1 MQEIV
6 EIGRA
11 TQDELRD
18 DLRELFQG
26 AIRLTLE
33 MVLEEELK
41 AMVGARRFER
51 VGSRKDHRNGTY
63 LRRLL
68 TSLGQIEVAMPRSR
82 DNGSPAD
89 VIGRYQ
95 RRSPELDEMMVEA
108 YVSGVSQRKMGDVT
122 EALMGERVGRSTV
135 SRVAKR
141 LDEAVEGLRRA
152 PIEGP
157 HPYLYLDATFLDAR
171 WARKVENV
179 SALVAYAVGPEGHR
193 RLLAVTL
200 GAEES
205 QQSWSELL
213 EQLQDRG
220 LGGVE
225 LVIADEHAGLAAAVR
240 RFLPEARRQRC
251 TVHLQRNVGAR
262 VPHRLRKRVA
272 REVSVIFQTSGL
284 AEAKKLL
291 GEVRRTLEEGAARGR
306 GGPGA
311 GLRGSDAVLR
321 VPRGALA
328 PAAYHQQP
336 RAAARRDQTQDQGRR
351 RLPGPGQRPQA
362 HHGRRT
368 QDHTRLGRPAL
379 PRPLTPP
386 ETGGRPSSL
395 AEGEELPPLL
405 HTNRDLTVDVGNKVE
420 LVRALNAFDGIVVV
434 YDGHAGQDRGTDLG
448 VLHLRDEDVDIWSI
462 RGEARIPPVVLL
474 SACDTHPYDASHAT
488 VANGFLAAGAH
499 TVLAAGIPVS
509 RRGVRYLLAA
519 FSSGSAIWCRVS

>member
-51 VGSRKDHRNGTY
+51 VRSRKDHRNGTY

-213 EQLQDRG
+213 QLQD
-220 LGGVE
+220 LP
-225 LVIADEHAGLAAAVR
+225 LVILLDSNQDFPLVTAVSR
-240 RFLPEARRQRC
+240 RLF
-251 TVHLQRNVGAR
+251 
-262 VPHRLRKRVA
+262 
-272 REVSVIFQTSGL
+272 
-284 AEAKKLL
+284 
-291 GEVRRTLEEGAARGR
+291 
-306 GGPGA
+306 GA
-311 GLRGSDAVLR
+311 GD
-321 VPRGALA
+321 
-328 PAAYHQQP
+328 
-336 RAAARRDQTQDQGRR
+336 
-351 RLPGPGQRPQA
+351 LPDFLLVGVGY

-386 ETGGRPSSL
+386 EYPLYYRSRDYTPSADPDSELPSGGAHAFVRFLHAELIPWVEAEYGTSPYRVLVGHSLGGLLAVYAVTSTPGVFSGIVASSP
-395 AEGEELPPLL
+395 AVWWGEEEVLERLKPGPWSKGLALYTSLGSEETELMRTSWSRLRELLPDLSSELRQRAELFSDEGHSSVKPIAYSRGLRWVFGTSARSQDPVNALGSNAVRL
-405 HTNRDLTVDVGNKVE
+405 HQ
-420 LVRALNAFDGIVVV
+420 A
-434 YDGHAGQDRGTDLG
+434 
-448 VLHLRDEDVDIWSI
+448 
-462 RGEARIPPVVLL
+462 P
-474 SACDTHPYDASHAT
+474 
-488 VANGFLAAGAH
+488 
-499 TVLAAGIPVS
+499 
-509 RRGVRYLLAA
+509 
-519 FSSGSAIWCRVS
+519 